1 MGDGGG
7 DGWPHYL
14 SLIARDNSPQLL
26 ANMPFGP
33 ATSRRAVT
41 LIVAS
46 MLVSAPL
53 AAQAKPPV
61 KAKAADTSAKKMDG
75 MSGMDH
81 NMHMMPGKKMEEP
94 KSGWKEMD
102 DYHAL
107 VAATWHPAKE
117 FGDMA
122 PIRAKAKE
130 MAAAAKTLAASKPP
144 AACNKPALKEA
155 AVKLAPETQ
164 AIADMVA
171 NNASNNALKDALKVL
186 HDHFDVLEE
195 GCAPMK
201 GMKH

>member
-1 MGDGGG
+1 MRFKPASSLGAVA
-7 DGWPHYL
+7 L
-14 SLIARDNSPQLL
+14 LFASALIA
-26 ANMPFGP
+26 
-33 ATSRRAVT
+33 
-41 LIVAS
+41 
-46 MLVSAPL
+46 APL
-53 AAQAKPPV
+53 AAQAKPAAKPAA
-61 KAKAADTSAKKMDG
+61 KPKAADTSAKKMDG
-75 MSGMDH
+75 MAGMDH
-81 NMHMMPGKKMEEP
+81 DMHMKPGKKMEEP

-130 MAAAAKTLAASKPP
+130 MAAAAKTLAASTPP

-155 AVKLAPETQ
+155 ATKLAPETQ
-164 AIADMVA
+164 AIADMVTR
-171 NNASNNALKDALKVL
+171 NASNNAIKDALKVL

-195 GCAPMK
+195 GCGPMK

>member
-1 MGDGGG
+1 MRFKPASSLGAVA
-7 DGWPHYL
+7 L
-14 SLIARDNSPQLL
+14 LFASALIA
-26 ANMPFGP
+26 
-33 ATSRRAVT
+33 
-41 LIVAS
+41 
-46 MLVSAPL
+46 APL
-53 AAQAKPPV
+53 AAQAKPAAKP
-61 KAKAADTSAKKMDG
+61 KAADTSAKKMDG
-75 MSGMDH
+75 MAGMDH
-81 NMHMMPGKKMEEP
+81 DMHMKPGKKMEEP

-117 FGDMA
+117 LGDMA

-130 MAAAAKTLAASKPP
+130 MAAAAKMLAASTPP

-155 AVKLAPETQ
+155 ATKLAPETQ

-171 NNASNNALKDALKVL
+171 KNASNNAIKDALKVL

-195 GCAPMK
+195 GCGPMK